1 MYVNNLPF
9 SETLQMTQ
17 CDLYDINTLLLTPL
31 KKQKNITKHKKIAWQ
46 LCSCAEHAAGITFG
60 VLTIIETYNHSYF
73 MGGIF
78 GGLMAIG
85 AITGFDAGKQAKSY
99 SDTKKQ
105 LNTEI
110 QNIENIIQSASPE
123 QIHEIA
129 EIARNIKQR

>member
-1 MYVNNLPF
+1 
-9 SETLQMTQ
+9 
-17 CDLYDINTLLLTPL
+17 
-31 KKQKNITKHKKIAWQ
+31 
-46 LCSCAEHAAGITFG
+46 
-60 VLTIIETYNHSYF
+60 

-110 QNIENIIQSASPE
+110 QNIENTIQSASPE